1 MKKFVDIRDCEP
13 RTIEKVIN
21 SWNGQCIA
29 IHFTDGTYTI
39 IHSLPV
45 CDYEAEI
52 VIRDSMDANLL
63 LELDLCTEEE
73 AEAIRKVNEEKR
85 TCQKVEYE
93 RQQLR
98 ELLDKYGHEYGI

>member
-21 SWNGQCIA
+21 AWEGEYLC
-29 IHFTDGTYTI
+29 IHFTDGTYTVI
-39 IHSLPV
+39 SAHPYGY
-45 CDYEAEI
+45 DEAILEI
-52 VIRDSMDANLL
+52 KDVNNPNVLL
-63 LELDLCTEEE
+63 QMELCTEEE
-73 AEAIRKVNEEKR
+73 AEAMRKVNEEKR